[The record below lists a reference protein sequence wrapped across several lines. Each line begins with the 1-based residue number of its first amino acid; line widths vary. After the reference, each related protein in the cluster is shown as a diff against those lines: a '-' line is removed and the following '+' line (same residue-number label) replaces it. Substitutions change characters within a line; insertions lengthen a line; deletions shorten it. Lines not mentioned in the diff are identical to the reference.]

1 MKTYVF
7 HIKLEPDE
15 DGWRA
20 FYPLWDHVGASTW
33 GYTPKEALKNI
44 QEVLQMVLEDLVE
57 ENDPIPE
64 VPAGEGFISAEP
76 QVAVTIGVG

>member
-1 MKTYVF
+1 MKTYIFRIVV
-7 HIKLEPDE
+7 EPDE

-20 FYPLWDHVGASTW
+20 FYPAWEHVGASTW
-33 GYTPKEALKNI
+33 GCTQKEAVQNI

-64 VPAGEGFISAEP
+64 LPEGEGFISTTP
-76 QVAVTIGVG
+76 QVAVTV

>member
-1 MKTYVF
+1 MKTYVLKVR
-7 HIKLEPDE
+7 IEPDE

-20 FYPLWDHVGASTW
+20 FYPAWEHVGASTW
-33 GYTPKEALKNI
+33 GCTPEEALKNI

-64 VPAGEGFISAEP
+64 VPEGEGFVSTEP
-76 QVAVTIGVG
+76 QVAITV